1 MTKNQEPKKNAG
13 QPAAWE
19 TPSLQRVGHVGDV
32 FQMPGGGKLSANA
45 DDTGDLPKK
54 PKGQG

>member
-1 MTKNQEPKKNAG
+1 MANNEEQKQTAPQL
-13 QPAAWE
+13 AAWQ
-19 TPSLQRVGHVGDV
+19 TPSLQRVGDLGEV
-32 FQMPGGGKLSANA
+32 FQMPGGGKLSTDS